1 MRRSQYA
8 NHLKDNENGARGAGQ
23 RSGAASAMLRYASH
37 NCTFSLLPSPFS
49 NGLAV
54 AVRARVGRQ
63 LPLFRRKADSVA
75 RLAPLDDQLD
85 RGQSLPRTASMP
97 ALRSGHDGSGAG
109 RTASPTTLRRVPSA
123 SDVTLITPSL
133 QQGLLGTPSPSPE
146 PLRSSLRPG
155 RQQWRAT
162 SNTERIRDLS
172 NFDHSPSALHPPP
185 PRRKLEGAPRRH
197 VQFEEPD
204 DLLKSPEVIRRSWER
219 KARKAQRKEDE
230 RSLRRAMDAASR
242 NIDDEL

>member
-1 MRRSQYA
+1 
-8 NHLKDNENGARGAGQ
+8 
-23 RSGAASAMLRYASH
+23 MLRYASH
-37 NCTFSLLPSPFS
+37 NFTLLPSPFS

-85 RGQSLPRTASMP
+85 RGQSLRRTASMP
-97 ALRSGHDGSGAG
+97 ALRHDGSGAG
-109 RTASPTTLRRVPSA
+109 RTASPTTLRGVPSA
-123 SDVTLITPSL
+123 SDVTLSTPSL
-133 QQGLLGTPSPSPE
+133 QQGLLGTPEPPPE

-155 RQQWRAT
+155 RQQWRGT
-162 SNTERIRDLS
+162 SNPERIRDLS

-185 PRRKLEGAPRRH
+185 PRGKLEGVAGVPRRH
-197 VQFEEPD
+197 VQFKEPD
-204 DLLKSPEVIRRSWER
+204 DLLKSPEVIRRSQER
-219 KARKAQRKEDE
+219 KVRKAQRKEDE